1 LNKLTILRSLL
12 EKTETVVFDFDN
24 VIVDSEPF
32 HFKAYERVFSKRGHK
47 LNREQYWNE
56 WTSKGGGVEGEIK
69 RHNLDMDPT
78 EIKSEKDPLYSEYC
92 RSGAISIFPAAVEAI
107 KTLDKAGYTL
117 VIASGSYQSDIK
129 AIVRANGIENHF
141 SEIIGKDGIKNQK
154 PDPETY
160 FKACHAVRTPPP
172 RCLAIEDAEKGV
184 KSAKGA
190 GMHVILI
197 ETDITRQIPIE
208 GADLKLSSINEL
220 SYLLTLLFD

>member
-1 LNKLTILRSLL
+1 MNKLTKLKYLL
-12 EKTETVVFDFDN
+12 GKVETVVFDFDN

-32 HFKAYERVFSKRGHK
+32 HFKAYEKVFSKRGHK
-47 LNREQYWNE
+47 LNREQYWKE
-56 WTSKGGGVEGEIK
+56 WTSKGEGVEGEIK
-69 RHNLDMDPT
+69 RHHLDMDPS

-92 RSGAISIFPAAVEAI
+92 RSGAIIIFPAAIESIRA
-107 KTLDKAGYTL
+107 LDKAGYTL
-117 VIASGSYQSDIK
+117 AIASGSYQSDIK
-129 AIVRANGIENHF
+129 AIIRANGIENHF
-141 SEIIGKDGIKNQK
+141 TEIIGKDGIKNKK
-154 PDPETY
+154 PHPETY
-160 FKACHAVRTPPP
+160 LKACRAVHTSPA

-220 SYLLTLLFD
+220 SYLLVSLLD